1 MNASEMI
8 RALECMPGDAEVYF
22 EQWLP
27 SGPGERT
34 LSVKKIDT
42 VQCMTDGR
50 KDGVISEITLMCDE
64 DMQELNSDE
73 EDVIEIFRREATR

>member
-1 MNASEMI
+1 MKASEMI

-27 SGPGERT
+27 SGPSERT

-42 VQCMTDGR
+42 VHCIIDGH

-64 DMQELNSDE
+64 DNEQI
-73 EDVIEIFRREATR
+73 ED